1 MGRELVT
8 RRVLARELA
17 VNAATRPLNLA
28 APAGVAAVG
37 VLLQTLWLLPVAL
50 AVYLAMAIATFFDAN
65 EAERVGRRAYERA
78 RPTPRPELDSSLFA
92 PSIARKLESARAE
105 ELRIRQAIEAVP
117 VPRYDITDE
126 VARLMNGIE
135 KLAQRAQ
142 QIYTYLSEQDE
153 QAVRDRLH
161 RLLAAETGDRAV
173 DDANKEAAAALE
185 EQLAAMAH
193 LERQLS
199 RFDAQMEHA
208 GASLGAIHGQI
219 VRMNATEEAAAQA
232 DVAAEVRGLRREVN
246 TAADAMRETYDE
258 LSSGQGQGLV

>member
-17 VNAATRPLNLA
+17 INAVTRPLNIVI
-28 APAGVAAVG
+28 PAGVAGASVF
-37 VLLQTLWLLPVAL
+37 LQALWLLPVAL
-50 AVYLAMAIATFFDAN
+50 AVYLAMAVATFFDAN
-65 EAERVGRRAYERA
+65 EAERVSRRAYERA
-78 RPTPRPELDSSLFA
+78 RPAPRPELNSSLFA

-105 ELRIRQAIEAVP
+105 EARIRQAIEAAP

-126 VARLMNGIE
+126 VARLMTGME

-142 QIYTYLSEQDE
+142 QIHNYLSEQDE

-161 RLLAAETGDRAV
+161 RLRAAKTGDRTV
-173 DDANKEAAAALE
+173 DDANEEAAGALE
-185 EQLAAMAH
+185 EQLVAMAH
-193 LERQLS
+193 LDRQLS

-232 DVAAEVRGLRREVN
+232 DVAAEVRSLRRDVN

-258 LSSGQGQGLV
+258 LSSGRG